1 MWPKSIFCAHMWLRS
16 DSVNSTNHIIVNLTF
31 TIPICVTS
39 KSGNKSDTGQ
49 MFCNAT
55 AFWTVMSD
63 FMQLLGHSRSTF
75 EIIPQLRE
83 TLQRFYTP
91 KVIRRFAKGNQWK
104 CDLTEPG
111 LDWDKKNNQPWHFLC
126 KCRPLKMPGMP
137 DYQSS
142 PGQNSVLQC
151 YSDNTI
157 YKQNMRSRIIKVL
170 KLCCLLSHPCFNFSY
185 CLCIITLASAA
196 DQTINKRIITYFM
209 SSMFTSVWQ
218 SAAQVLPNPQYPNG
232 IGLLFPLLP
241 WLVFQLRGLT
251 WQH

>member
-55 AFWTVMSD
+55 ALWTVMSD
-63 FMQLLGHSRSTF
+63 FMQLLAHFRSTF
-75 EIIPQLRE
+75 KIIPQLRE

-111 LDWDKKNNQPWHFLC
+111 LDWDKKKISPGIFC
-126 KCRPLKMPGMP
+126 ASVGPLKCPVCPITNPGLARTQ
-137 DYQSS
+137 YY
-142 PGQNSVLQC
+142 SVTVTTL
-151 YSDNTI
+151 YTSKI
-157 YKQNMRSRIIKVL
+157 WG
-170 KLCCLLSHPCFNFSY
+170 
-185 CLCIITLASAA
+185 LAS
-196 DQTINKRIITYFM
+196 
-209 SSMFTSVWQ
+209 
-218 SAAQVLPNPQYPNG
+218 
-232 IGLLFPLLP
+232 
-241 WLVFQLRGLT
+241 
-251 WQH
+251 